1 MNGIIIGGDFMK
13 LYSKNER
20 ILNLYTRFCEG
31 KPINKPEEAERFGI
45 DERSVQRDIDDI
57 RAFLAERTA
66 SGKETRTIEYSR
78 ANKCYLMVG
87 SEGSMMTNSE
97 ILATSKILLE
107 SRAFTK
113 SEMSVILNKMISGCV
128 PQKNIKLVSEL
139 VANEIFHYVELNRKS
154 PLKEMMW
161 DLGEAIKEQ
170 KLVKITYEKQSDNKK
185 RVTRIVEPLA
195 ILFSEYYF
203 YLLANLIQKNENGK
217 NTRLF
222 DYPTVYR
229 IDRLTKYEVI
239 DETFYIEYK
248 DYFEEGEFRKRVQFM
263 YPGKLERVQF
273 FFSGINIE
281 PILDRLPT
289 AHIIEQN
296 TDGFLVEVESYG
308 KGLMMWLLSQGDK
321 IEIIKPAYFRK
332 EMKQMLKKMLDKY

>member
-1 MNGIIIGGDFMK
+1 MK

-20 ILNLYTRFCEG
+20 ILDLYTRFCEG
-31 KPINKPEEAERFGI
+31 KTISKSEEAERFAI

-57 RAFLAERTA
+57 RAFLDERATT
-66 SGKETRTIEYSR
+66 GNDTRTIEYSR
-78 ANKCYLMVG
+78 AKKCYSMVG

-113 SEMSVILNKMISGCV
+113 KEMSAILDKMIAGCV
-128 PQKNIKLVSEL
+128 PQKNIKLVSDL
-139 VANEIFHYVELNRKS
+139 VANEKFHYVDLNRKS

-161 DLGEAIKEQ
+161 DLGVAIKER
-170 KLVKITYEKQSDNKK
+170 KLVKLTYEKQSSTTK
-185 RVTRIVEPLA
+185 RVVRLVEPLA

-203 YLLANLIQKNENGK
+203 YLLANLVQKDENGK
-217 NTRLF
+217 IIKLYE
-222 DYPTVYR
+222 YPTIYR
-229 IDRLTKYEVI
+229 IDRLTKYKVT
-239 DETFYIEYK
+239 DDTFHIEYR
-248 DYFEEGEFRKRVQFM
+248 DHFEEGEFRKRIQFM

-273 FFSGINIE
+273 YFFGPNIE

-289 AHIIEQN
+289 ASIIEQR
-296 TDGFLVEVESYG
+296 DDRFLVEVESYG

-321 IEIIKPAYFRK
+321 VEIIRPASFRE
-332 EMKQMLKKMLDKY
+332 EMKQVLIKMLDKY

>member
-1 MNGIIIGGDFMK
+1 MK
-13 LYSKNER
+13 LYSKIER

-31 KPINKPEEAERFGI
+31 KSINKSEEAKRFNI
-45 DERSVQRDIDDI
+45 DERSIQRDIDDI

-66 SGKETRTIEYSR
+66 SGNDARTIEYNR
-78 ANKCYLMVG
+78 AKKCYSMLG

-113 SEMSVILNKMISGCV
+113 SEMSVILDKLIAGCV
-128 PQKNIKLVSEL
+128 PQKNIKLVSDL
-139 VANEIFHYVELNRKS
+139 VANEKFHYVELNRKS

-161 DLGEAIKEQ
+161 DLGVAIKEQ
-170 KLVKITYEKQSDNKK
+170 KLVNITYEKQSSSKN
-185 RVTRIVEPLA
+185 RVTRLVEPLA

-203 YLLANLIQKNENGK
+203 YLLANSVQKNENNK
-217 NTRLF
+217 IIKLF

-229 IDRLTKYEVI
+229 IDRLTKYKVI

-289 AHIIEQN
+289 AHIIEQKA
-296 TDGFLVEVESYG
+296 DGFLIEVESYG

-321 IEIIKPAYFRK
+321 IEIIKPASFRE
-332 EMKQMLKKMLDKY
+332 EMKHMLKNMIDKY